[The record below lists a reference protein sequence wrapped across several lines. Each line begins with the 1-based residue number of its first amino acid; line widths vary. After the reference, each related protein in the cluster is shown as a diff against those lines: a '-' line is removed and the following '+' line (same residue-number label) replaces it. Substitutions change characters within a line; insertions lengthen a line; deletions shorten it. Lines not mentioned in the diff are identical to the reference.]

1 MSKKKKLGLLAGSTA
16 VTTATTAHAMKK
28 EADKT
33 TYTAELMS
41 AIKPRK
47 MGFYEKY
54 IKRGMD
60 VICASAAILCF
71 SPIYAGVALLV
82 KIKLGSPVIF
92 TQDRPGLVDKDGRE
106 TIFKMYKFRTMTDER
121 DEEGNLLPDEV
132 RLTKFGAWLRKTS
145 LDELP
150 EAFNILNG
158 TMSVIGPRPQLVRD
172 GIKMFLVGGSLLGA
186 VRHGGFIPWDDDID
200 FGMKRCDY
208 QKFIEIFDSELGDRY
223 YLRCPNSK
231 YPNGNRFMQIYKR
244 GTTLKVAE
252 GSTPL
257 QPNCVLI
264 DVFPYDYVP
273 DNKLLRIL
281 KGIYCN
287 FLMLI
292 AASVTGYVYPN
303 ENYKKMMMHSFTGK
317 CIFYGEYLLGKLFS
331 WKKPEE
337 WFNKVDRAVQQ
348 KKKSKYVTSAMGRK
362 HYLGEI
368 FSEKVFFPLSEIKFE
383 ELKLYAP
390 ADPQTYLLHN
400 YGKNYMTPPSRDNQE
415 SHFVLYFD
423 LNKEEN
429 I

>member
-132 RLTKFGAWLRKTS
+132 RLTKFGAWLRSTS

-150 EAFNILNG
+150 EAFCILNG
-158 TMSVIGPRPQLVRD
+158 TMTLIGPRPQLVRD
-172 GIKMFLVGGSLLGA
+172 MVFMSEEQRMRHTAKPGLSGLAQVSGRNAISWDRKLQYDLEYIEHVSFGRDLKILFKTVEKAFIKQEGIT
-186 VRHGGFIPWDDDID
+186 
-200 FGMKRCDY
+200 
-208 QKFIEIFDSELGDRY
+208 E
-223 YLRCPNSK
+223 
-231 YPNGNRFMQIYKR
+231 
-244 GTTLKVAE
+244 E
-252 GSTPL
+252 GSVTAADYGDYLL
-257 QPNCVLI
+257 QTKQI
-264 DVFPYDYVP
+264 SKEEYDKKQ
-273 DNKLLRIL
+273 NEAKELL
-281 KGIYCN
+281 KG
-287 FLMLI
+287 
-292 AASVTGYVYPN
+292 
-303 ENYKKMMMHSFTGK
+303 
-317 CIFYGEYLLGKLFS
+317 
-331 WKKPEE
+331 
-337 WFNKVDRAVQQ
+337 
-348 KKKSKYVTSAMGRK
+348 
-362 HYLGEI
+362 
-368 FSEKVFFPLSEIKFE
+368 
-383 ELKLYAP
+383 LK
-390 ADPQTYLLHN
+390 
-400 YGKNYMTPPSRDNQE
+400 
-415 SHFVLYFD
+415 
-423 LNKEEN
+423 
-429 I
+429 